1 MVSINKK
8 MSEIICINDLFS
20 PEARQVYEQYGIVT
34 PREEVY
40 YSVRSVITTR
50 FGTGLLLNELVNPK
64 MYCHNIGEVEMWA
77 EPNWAVSRFRNI
89 DGTEINVE
97 QLRHETKDTGVTT

>member
-1 MVSINKK
+1 M
-8 MSEIICINDLFS
+8 EIICINDLFS

-34 PREEVY
+34 PQEGVY

-64 MYCHNIGEVEMWA
+64 MYCHNIDEVEMWA
-77 EPNWAVSRFRNI
+77 EPNFKISRFQTI
-89 DGTEINVE
+89 DGQVLTEE
-97 QLRHETKDTGVTT
+97 LLRMAEPKSTRKDLV